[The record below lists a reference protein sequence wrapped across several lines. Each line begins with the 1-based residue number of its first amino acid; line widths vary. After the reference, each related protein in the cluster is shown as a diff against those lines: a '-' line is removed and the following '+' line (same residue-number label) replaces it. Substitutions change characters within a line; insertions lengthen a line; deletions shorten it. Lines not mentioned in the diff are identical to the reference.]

1 MEKIDLTELALA
13 ALEAIRKQQEEQSH
27 ENEEV

>member
-1 MEKIDLTELALA
+1 MIDLTELALA
-13 ALEAIRKQQEEQSH
+13 ALEAIRKQQEEQKN